1 MIRRSGAISGLIP
14 RHNLANNTTGP
25 ADSCPIQAS
34 PGYPK
39 SRAAI
44 RHALTIDNGLPASH
58 YVAARVP
65 FGIIVRRHR
74 HLQSRCEDTTIPSLR
89 LPRVRTLESWFA
101 YRDFRLLWFA
111 NFFAFTAQWLQL
123 LSIGWLVKELSLGS
137 SVGGLLVLSA
147 SAINTLPGLVVN
159 PLTGV
164 LGDRLDRRKLVIV
177 VQAIACVLALCFAF
191 LVDTDY
197 IEPWHAYA
205 YVLISGSCLAIT
217 QPMQQ
222 VLISNTVPRESLV
235 NAYAINTLTVTGT
248 RIFGPFAGGIIIA
261 SIGFFWNFAL
271 EAALYAGVII
281 MLIPM
286 KTLYTSSEH
295 QGSRANFTPIADIRD
310 GLLHLWRQQRE
321 VLEIALLS
329 VIPNTVLHP
338 LWFLLPLFTVEVLQA
353 QADMGGYLLAITGLG
368 GLISTLCI
376 ATWGFP
382 MKRGYLLLATAILG
396 SLSTMLFSQCS
407 WLWAAF
413 TVLAIMSFF
422 QAYFRTTAGTLVL
435 TIVPDHFRART
446 MALLAY
452 ERSFL
457 IGISILVGILADF
470 TSASM
475 AILAIGALGLSLS
488 LACLATLS
496 RVRAL
501 Q

>member
-1 MIRRSGAISGLIP
+1 M
-14 RHNLANNTTGP
+14 
-25 ADSCPIQAS
+25 
-34 PGYPK
+34 
-39 SRAAI
+39 
-44 RHALTIDNGLPASH
+44 
-58 YVAARVP
+58 
-65 FGIIVRRHR
+65 
-74 HLQSRCEDTTIPSLR
+74 
-89 LPRVRTLESWFA
+89 A

-111 NFFAFTAQWLQL
+111 NFCAFTGQWLQL
-123 LSIGWLVKELSLGS
+123 LSIGWLVKELSTDSGA
-137 SVGGLLVLSA
+137 GGLLVLSA
-147 SAINTLPGLVVN
+147 SALNTLPGLVVN

-164 LGDRLDRRKLVIV
+164 LGDRLDRRKLAIV
-177 VQAIACVLALCFAF
+177 VQSIAAALALGFAF

-197 IEPWHAYA
+197 IRYWHAYA
-205 YVLISGSCLAIT
+205 YVLISGCCLAIT
-217 QPMQQ
+217 QPIQQ
-222 VLISNTVPRESLV
+222 VMISNTVPRGALT

-248 RIFGPFAGGIIIA
+248 RIFGPFIGGILIA

-271 EAALYAGVII
+271 EAALYLGVVL

-286 KTLYTSSEH
+286 RTPYTSPAPASGETAGPR
-295 QGSRANFTPIADIRD
+295 QRITPIADIRD
-310 GLLHLWRQQRE
+310 GLRHLWQQQKE
-321 VLEIALLS
+321 VLEIALIS
-329 VIPNTVLHP
+329 VIPNTILHP

-353 QADMGGYLLAITGLG
+353 HADMGGYLLAITGVG

-382 MKRGYLLLATAILG
+382 FRRGRILVATCILG

-413 TVLAIMSFF
+413 TVLAVMSFF

-435 TIVPDHFRART
+435 TIVPDQYRART

-452 ERSFL
+452 ERSSL
-457 IGISILVGILADF
+457 IGVSILVGLLADF

-475 AILAIGALGLSLS
+475 AILAIGALGLSLT
-488 LACLATLS
+488 LACFATLR

>member
-1 MIRRSGAISGLIP
+1 M
-14 RHNLANNTTGP
+14 
-25 ADSCPIQAS
+25 
-34 PGYPK
+34 
-39 SRAAI
+39 
-44 RHALTIDNGLPASH
+44 
-58 YVAARVP
+58 
-65 FGIIVRRHR
+65 
-74 HLQSRCEDTTIPSLR
+74 
-89 LPRVRTLESWFA
+89 
-101 YRDFRLLWFA
+101 
-111 NFFAFTAQWLQL
+111 
-123 LSIGWLVKELSLGS
+123 SIGWLVKELSEGLA
-137 SVGGLLVLSA
+137 VGGLLVLSA

-164 LGDRLDRRKLVIV
+164 LGDRLDRRKLVIGIQAV
-177 VQAIACVLALCFAF
+177 AGLLAIAFAF
-191 LVDTDY
+191 LVASDY
-197 IEPWHAYA
+197 IRPWHAYA
-205 YVLISGSCLAIT
+205 YVLISGSCLAVT

-222 VLISNTVPRESLV
+222 VLISNTVPREAMV
-235 NAYAINTLTVTGT
+235 NAYAINTLTITGT
-248 RIFGPFAGGIIIA
+248 RIFGPFVGGILIA

-271 EAALYAGVII
+271 EAALYLGVVL

-286 KTLYTSSEH
+286 RTPHTSASGAPAG
-295 QGSRANFTPIADIRD
+295 QSTRITPIADIRD
-310 GLLHLWRQQRE
+310 GLLHLWREQRE
-321 VLEIALLS
+321 ILEIALLS

-353 QADMGGYLLAITGLG
+353 HADMGGYLLAITGVG

-382 MKRGYLLLATAILG
+382 CRRGYILLGTAILG

-422 QAYFRTTAGTLVL
+422 QAYFRTTAGAAVL
-435 TIVPDHFRART
+435 TIVPDRFRART

-457 IGISILVGILADF
+457 IAVSVLVGIVADF

-475 AILAIGALGLSLS
+475 AILAIGAVGLSLS
-488 LACLATLS
+488 IGCLATLR

-501 Q
+501 R